1 MPAIV
6 PHNIAQRKD
15 DRGFLS
21 AVAFGDLA
29 MLRVFN
35 ADDSDHQKQSH
46 RQTVRAKA
54 MQRARRN
61 RLAAGGETIP
71 VAPRTTRLTMADI
84 RPAHRINSPV
94 RVAPKSQDF
103 SKPSQGVP
111 VVGSEG
117 STLAGQMPAVDP
129 RILELSKQVAA
140 ADVRLVVPVH
150 QREQFA
156 SLPLRAWYECPLYG
170 PSVQRLKDIEAKKTA
185 SGTMGKDLSAI
196 SVFER
201 YTRPADWTG
210 HWPGIS
216 ISAIGPEYLREWIRN
231 ALAAGK
237 SRGYLDGLA
246 GHLTWILRLAVDRE
260 VMARAPRKPAVKQI
274 ATAVR
279 ATLFSDDDLTV
290 IYETNGQI
298 LETLDRIHANL
309 AGNYEL
315 QTAFVLACSC
325 GLRPSDL
332 FSLCW
337 SDLVTIDGSPAIFRV
352 PEKTKRHGTT
362 VRIPLA
368 PCVSARLAELRR
380 RAAQHSGCNG
390 PGETADQTAEDS
402 MASRRMFPS
411 LVSATAKE
419 PEKSHSARRRNAEL
433 RKAAQTA
440 GFVFPDRR
448 SKPWQIARATC
459 NERLERHCVGIGEFV
474 LGHASG
480 SVNAKSYR
488 KRWSEAVTAVQTLP
502 QPPGFLEVIS
512 PEMSGGGI

>member
-1 MPAIV
+1 
-6 PHNIAQRKD
+6 
-15 DRGFLS
+15 
-21 AVAFGDLA
+21 
-29 MLRVFN
+29 
-35 ADDSDHQKQSH
+35 
-46 RQTVRAKA
+46 

-71 VAPRTTRLTMADI
+71 AAPQTTRLTMADI
-84 RPAHRINSPV
+84 RPAHRINTPV
-94 RVAPKSQDF
+94 RGSSKLQDF
-103 SKPSQGVP
+103 SKPPQSVS
-111 VVGSEG
+111 VAASEG
-117 STLAGQMPAVDP
+117 STVAGALAAVDP
-129 RILELSKQVAA
+129 RILELSKKVAA

-150 QREQFA
+150 QRELFA
-156 SLPLRAWYECPLYG
+156 SLPLRQWYECPLYG

-185 SGTMGKDLSAI
+185 AGTMGKDLSAI

-201 YTRPADWTG
+201 YTRPADWSG
-210 HWPGIS
+210 EWPGIS

-246 GHLTWILRLAVDRE
+246 GHLTWILRLAVERE
-260 VMARAPRKPAVKQI
+260 VLARAPKKPAVKQI

-279 ATLFSDDDLTV
+279 STLFSDDDLTV

-309 AGNYEL
+309 AGNFEL

-337 SDLVTIDGSPAIFRV
+337 CDVTTIDGTPAIFRV
-352 PEKTKRHGTT
+352 PQKTKRHGTT

-368 PCVSARLAELRR
+368 SCVSARLAELRR
-380 RAAQHSGCNG
+380 RAESNG
-390 PGETADQTAEDS
+390 VSAGSDETRNSAAADV
-402 MASRRMFPS
+402 MASQRLFPS
-411 LVSATAKE
+411 LVSTAAKD
-419 PEKSHSARRRNAEL
+419 PEKSHAARRRNSEL

-440 GFVFPDRR
+440 GFIFPDRR

-459 NERLERHCVGIGEFV
+459 NERLERHRPGIGEFV
-474 LGHASG
+474 LGHSAG
-480 SVNAKSYR
+480 SINKKNYR
-488 KRWSEAVTAVQTLP
+488 QRWSEAVTAVQTLP
-502 QPPGFLEVIS
+502 QPASFLEVIS
-512 PEMSGGGI
+512 PEISHGGI

>member
-1 MPAIV
+1 
-6 PHNIAQRKD
+6 
-15 DRGFLS
+15 
-21 AVAFGDLA
+21 
-29 MLRVFN
+29 MLRVFS
-35 ADDSDHQKQSH
+35 ADESGNQKQSH

-71 VAPRTTRLTMADI
+71 AAPRTARLTMADI
-84 RPAHRINSPV
+84 RPAHRNDTPV
-94 RVAPKSQDF
+94 RVASKSQDF

-117 STLAGQMPAVDP
+117 STVAGALAAVDP
-129 RILELSKQVAA
+129 RILELSKKVAA

-170 PSVQRLKDIEAKKTA
+170 PSVQRLKDIDAKKTA
-185 SGTMGKDLSAI
+185 AGTMAKDLSAI

-201 YTRPADWTG
+201 FTRPADWTG
-210 HWPGIS
+210 DWPGIS

-231 ALAAGK
+231 ALASGK
-237 SRGYLDGLA
+237 SKGYLDGLA
-246 GHLTWILRLAVDRE
+246 GHLTWILRLAVERE
-260 VMARAPRKPAVKQI
+260 VLARAPKKPPVKQI

-309 AGNYEL
+309 AGNFEL
-315 QTAFVLACSC
+315 QTAFMLACSC

-337 SDLVTIDGSPAIFRV
+337 CDLNVIDGTPAIFRV
-352 PEKTKRHGTT
+352 PQKTKRHGTT

-368 PCVSARLAELRR
+368 SCVSARLAELRR
-380 RAAQHSGCNG
+380 RAALNVNG
-390 PGETADQTAEDS
+390 TGSDEAADSVSADA
-402 MASRRMFPS
+402 MASRRIFPY
-411 LVSATAKE
+411 LVSAAAKD
-419 PEKSHSARRRNAEL
+419 PEKSHAARRRNAEL
-433 RKAAQTA
+433 RKAAQAA
-440 GFVFPDRR
+440 GFLFPDRR

-459 NERLERHCVGIGEFV
+459 NERLERHCAGIGEFV

-488 KRWSEAVTAVQTLP
+488 KRWSEAVAAVQTLP

-512 PEMSGGGI
+512 SEISGEGI

>member
-6 PHNIAQRKD
+6 SHNIAQRMD

-21 AVAFGDLA
+21 AVAFGDVA
-29 MLRVFN
+29 MLRVFS
-35 ADDSDHQKQSH
+35 ADDSGHQKKSH

-71 VAPRTTRLTMADI
+71 VAPQTTRLTMADI

-94 RVAPKSQDF
+94 RVASKSQDF

-111 VVGSEG
+111 VVGSEASAVVG
-117 STLAGQMPAVDP
+117 AMAPVDP

-150 QREQFA
+150 QRELFA

-185 SGTMGKDLSAI
+185 SGTMAKDLSAI

-201 YTRPADWTG
+201 YTRPADWSG
-210 HWPGIS
+210 EWPGIS
-216 ISAIGPEYLREWIRN
+216 ISAIGAEYLREWIRN

-237 SRGYLDGLA
+237 SKGYLDGLA
-246 GHLTWILRLAVDRE
+246 GHLTWILRLAVERE
-260 VMARAPRKPAVKQI
+260 VLVRAPKKPPVKQI

-279 ATLFSDDDLTV
+279 STLFSDDDLTV

-315 QTAFVLACSC
+315 QTAFVVACSC

-337 SDLVTIDGSPAIFRV
+337 RDVNTIDGTPAIFRV
-352 PEKTKRHGTT
+352 PQKTKRHGTT

-368 PCVSARLAELRR
+368 PCVSVRLAELRR
-380 RAAQHSGCNG
+380 RAEQNRCGTG
-390 PGETADQTAEDS
+390 PDETADSAAADF
-402 MASRRMFPS
+402 MASERLFPS
-411 LVSATAKE
+411 LVSSSAKD
-419 PEKSHSARRRNAEL
+419 PEKSHAARRRNAEL
-433 RKAAQTA
+433 RKAAQAA
-440 GFVFPDRR
+440 GFIFPDRR

-459 NERLERHCVGIGEFV
+459 NERLERHCAGIGEFV

-502 QPPGFLEVIS
+502 QPAGFLEVIS
-512 PEMSGGGI
+512 PEISGGGI